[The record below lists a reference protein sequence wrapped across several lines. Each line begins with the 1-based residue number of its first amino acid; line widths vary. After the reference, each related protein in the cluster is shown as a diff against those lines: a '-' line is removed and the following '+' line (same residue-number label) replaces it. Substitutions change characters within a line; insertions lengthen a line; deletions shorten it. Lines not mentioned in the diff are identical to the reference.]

1 MPVTCAK
8 CARANPPDAQYC
20 YHDGVALSGALAAG
34 PVSIGLRAFTAP
46 FILPSGKQ
54 CRNFDQLA
62 SACQENW
69 AGAVEALQR
78 GQLEQFLAGQGR
90 ADLAS
95 AARAAARYPDK
106 DRGLDQFLAK
116 LPSQVVPPPKLV
128 VEPQDLHLGQLR
140 IGTSRSLTLKMRNQG
155 MRLIYGSITVHN
167 APWLSVGSGAGTQ
180 QKLFQFGSD
189 LALTVTIQGKRLRA
203 SNKPLEGKL
212 IVDSNAGRFSIPVKA
227 EVPVK
232 PFATGVLAGA
242 RSPRQVAEKAKANPK
257 EAAPLF
263 ENGTVAQWYR
273 DNGWT
278 YPVKGAAA
286 SGLGAVQ
293 QFFEALGLTPPPKVE
308 VSDKQVCLQGQAG
321 AQLRHTLEV
330 RAHEKRPVYAQASA
344 DQPWLEVGRARL
356 SGRVATIPLTV
367 SNVPARDGET
377 LTANVTVTAN
387 GNQRFV
393 IPVKLT
399 VGGAFSTL
407 TPLAAGGAAPVLMAT
422 RAGRT
427 KSRGVNFLAAALL
440 LLCLFG
446 VATLDLVGGEKILLG
461 KNVEGDDTEP
471 ICGGTGG
478 GPAEPYDYEPRISI
492 SFTEDTQRPPG
503 IAVLKLRDP
512 LYPDKPK
519 LLTRYER
526 GNTNNVCVRIDGHDY
541 IFGREQ
547 PAVGI
552 KWKVLNGKVQR
563 EVKSKD
569 GRKFISTMRY
579 ERERIEITQ
588 EVQLVVGEQTR
599 LFDTA
604 LITYR
609 VKNLDDRPHTV
620 GIRALIDTYIGT
632 NDGTPF
638 HIPPTDDHPQM
649 RMVDT
654 MLVLEKAQ
662 IPAFVRVLENDNLKD
677 PNTTVAEMGLK
688 LRRYED
694 ITRMVIC
701 RWPQDWGASEA
712 RWDWPFTPMN
722 EPAGKEK
729 DSCVVLYWNKLTM
742 ARDEERT
749 MGFTYGLGRVGS
761 SNTGPQ
767 FIDNHQGRIRLDV
780 ASAVKGKPFWVVASV
795 KGADGQKC
803 TLKLP
808 AGVSLASGES
818 ASKSVQTENGKG
830 YAVAAWRVVAQDAGQ
845 YTLEAVLDD
854 GARDRAPAEVL
865 RDSIFSGH

>member
-1 MPVTCAK
+1 MLLTCAK
-8 CARANPPDAQYC
+8 CARANPPGAQYC
-20 YHDGVALSGALAAG
+20 YHDGVALSGALSAG
-34 PVSIGLRAFTAP
+34 PVSIGLKAFTAP
-46 FILPSGKQ
+46 FVLPNGKQ

-62 SACQENW
+62 GACQENW

-95 AARAAARYPDK
+95 AARAAAGYPDK

-116 LPSQVVPPPKLV
+116 LPSQAVPPPKLL
-128 VEPQDLHLGQLR
+128 VEPLDLHLGQLR
-140 IGTSRSLTLKMRNQG
+140 IGASKSVALKMRNHG
-155 MRLIYGSITVHN
+155 MRLIYGSVTVQN
-167 APWLSVGSGAGTQ
+167 APWLTVGSGAGAQ
-180 QKLFQFGSD
+180 QKLFQFGGD
-189 LALTVTIQGKRLRA
+189 LTLAVTIQGKRLRA

-212 IVDSNAGRFSIPVKA
+212 VIDSNAGTFSISVKA

-232 PFATGVLAGA
+232 PFPSGVLAGA

-263 ENGTVAQWYR
+263 ENGAVAQWYR

-278 YPVKGAAA
+278 YPVKGASA

-308 VSDKQVCLQGQAG
+308 VSEKQVCLQGQAG
-321 AQLRHTLEV
+321 GQLRHTLEI
-330 RAHEKRPVYAQASA
+330 RANEKRPVYAQASA

-407 TPLAAGGAAPVLMAT
+407 TPLAAGGAAPVIMAT
-422 RAGRT
+422 RPGRPGR
-427 KSRGVNFLAAALL
+427 RGVNFLVAALL

-446 VATLDLVGGEKILLG
+446 VATLDLVGSTSPLRGMDPG
-461 KNVEGDDTEP
+461 SEP
-471 ICGGTGG
+471 GGGTIGKDG
-478 GPAEPYDYEPRISI
+478 CGSPEPYDYEPRIAI

-503 IAVLKLRDP
+503 IAVLRLRDP

-526 GNTNNVCVRIDGHDY
+526 GNTNNACVRIDGHDY
-541 IFGREQ
+541 VFGREQ

-563 EVKSKD
+563 EVKSD
-569 GRKFISTMRY
+569 QGRKYVSTMRY
-579 ERERIEITQ
+579 ERERIEVSQIV
-588 EVQLVVGEQTR
+588 ELVVGEQTR

-620 GIRALIDTYIGT
+620 GIRAMIDTYIGL
-632 NDGTPF
+632 NDGTPIF
-638 HIPPTDDHPQM
+638 IPPTDDHAQV
-649 RMVDT
+649 RQVDT
-654 MLVLEKAQ
+654 MIVLEKAQ
-662 IPAFVRVLENDNLKD
+662 IPPFVRVLENDNLKD

-688 LRRYED
+688 LRRCED

-701 RWPQDWGASEA
+701 RWPLEWGASEA

-742 ARDEERT
+742 AHNEERV

-761 SNTGPQ
+761 ANTGPQ
-767 FIDNHQGRIRLDV
+767 FIDKSQGRIRLDV
-780 ASAVKGKPFWVVASV
+780 ASARKGRPFWAVASI

-808 AGVSLASGES
+808 AGVSFVNGENP
-818 ASKSVQTENGKG
+818 SKPVQTEQGKG
-830 YAVAAWRVVAQDAGQ
+830 YAVVAWRVVAQDAGQ
-845 YTLEAVLDD
+845 YAMEAVLDD
-854 GARDRAPAEVL
+854 GAKDQATAEVL
-865 RDSIFSGH
+865 SESIFSGH